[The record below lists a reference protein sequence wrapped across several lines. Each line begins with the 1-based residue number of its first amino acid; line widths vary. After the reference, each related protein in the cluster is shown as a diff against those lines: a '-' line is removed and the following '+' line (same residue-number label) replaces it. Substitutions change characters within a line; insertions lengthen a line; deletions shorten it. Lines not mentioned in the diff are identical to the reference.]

1 MLDHHGRTTKS
12 KSRTR
17 AVLAALAYRPPR
29 NLTHDRV
36 DGVLT
41 CTARRRCGN
50 SRFKRF
56 TLAAC
61 FTKYY
66 YSCSRGGLPP
76 LTTTRHRTAF
86 ISALARDVLHQVAQY
101 LVARCV
107 CMHVREAGLLLGL
120 PTYLILTDLPTHLP
134 THRRR
139 PTARLSRWAIQRAAR
154 RRGHPSHGSCSRR
167 ATPRASPRYLVITPG
182 TARARG
188 EL

>member
-1 MLDHHGRTTKS
+1 MDHHGRTTKS

-107 CMHVREAGLLLGL
+107 CMHVREAGLLLD
-120 PTYLILTDLPTHLP
+120 PTYLPTFHRPAYPPTLLTCLPTDAGL
-134 THRRR
+134 
-139 PTARLSRWAIQRAAR
+139 LLGSRGGLFRGQR
-154 RRGHPSHGSCSRR
+154 GGVG
-167 ATPRASPRYLVITPG
+167 TPR

-188 EL
+188 EPRPHVT